1 MKTEPE
7 LCPTCG
13 GKMVEY
19 THSLSKSLVRAF
31 YKAFRASDS
40 IGSFKVSQLPGM
52 SHSQLANL
60 QKLRYWDMIRK
71 APNSN
76 AKGGEWIITRRGR
89 DFIEGRIS
97 LSKKVITYRA
107 EVVKF
112 EGVQVSVQDVT
123 GGWKYRP
130 DYAREGRPHPP
141 PDRPTPPDQGGLF

>member
-7 LCPTCG
+7 LCPACG
-13 GKMVEY
+13 AKMVEY
-19 THSLSKSLVRAF
+19 PHSLSKSLVRAF

-40 IGSFKVSQLPGM
+40 SGFFKVSQVPGM
-52 SHSQLANL
+52 THSQQSNL
-60 QKLRYWDMIRK
+60 QKLRYWNMIAK
-71 APNSN
+71 APDAS
-76 AKGGEWIITRRGR
+76 AKGGGWFITRRGR

-112 EGVQVSVQDVT
+112 EGAQVSVQDVT

-130 DYAREGRPHPP
+130 DYAREGRPHPRDP
-141 PDRPTPPDQGGLF
+141 NQPSLF